1 MSNFP
6 YAIEEPLKSEGGY
19 ANDPKD
25 PGGETYRGISRKA
38 YPAWEGW
45 AVLDQIP
52 GKKYNQIFPQL
63 ESAVKTFYFNEK
75 WLKFNLDKV
84 ADKDIAAASLDTVIQ
99 HGKGASLIQQALQ
112 RIGQPVT
119 VDGRIGPDTV
129 AHLNKSPVKD
139 FLAALHDVREAYY
152 RGLVA
157 QDPNLAKFLPG
168 WMKRISPWKGAAA
181 GGMLVGLAALATG
194 AWYYLKSKK
203 IVS

>member
-1 MSNFP
+1 MSYFP

-19 ANDPKD
+19 ASDPKD

-38 YPAWEGW
+38 YPNWEGW

-52 GKKYNQIFPQL
+52 GKRFNQIFPQL

-75 WLKFNLDKV
+75 WVKFNLDKV
-84 ADKDIAAASLDTVIQ
+84 ADKDIAAACLDTVIQ
-99 HGKGASLIQQALQ
+99 HGKGASLIQQSLQ

-129 AHLNKSPVKD
+129 EHLNKSPVKD
-139 FLAALHDVREAYY
+139 FLVALHDVREAYY
-152 RGLVA
+152 RGLVS

-168 WMKRISPWKGAAA
+168 WMKRISPWKGTAA

>member
-38 YPAWEGW
+38 YPDWEGW
-45 AVLDQIP
+45 AILDRVP
-52 GKKYNQIFPQL
+52 NKKYNQVFPEL

-75 WLKFNLDKV
+75 WVKFNLDKV
-84 ADKDIAAASLDTVIQ
+84 TDKDIAAAALDTVIQ

-112 RIGQPVT
+112 RLGHPVT

-129 AHLNKSPVKD
+129 AHLNKTPPKD
-139 FLAALHDVREAYY
+139 FLASLYDVREGYY
-152 RGLVA
+152 KGLVRTNP
-157 QDPNLAKFLPG
+157 DLVKFLPG
-168 WMKRISPWKGAAA
+168 WMKRISPMKGAAA

-194 AWYYLKSKK
+194 VWYYLKQKK

>member
-38 YPAWEGW
+38 YPNWEGW

-52 GKKYNQIFPQL
+52 GKRFNQIFPQL

-75 WLKFNLDKV
+75 WLKFNLDKI
-84 ADKDIAAASLDTVIQ
+84 ANQDIAAACLDTVIQ
-99 HGKGASLIQQALQ
+99 HGKGASLIQQSLQ

-129 AHLNKSPVKD
+129 SHLNKSPVKD

-152 RGLVA
+152 RGLVS

-181 GGMLVGLAALATG
+181 GGMLVGLFALATG

-203 IVS
+203 IV